1 MQTVSS
7 NIAGPSPALKQVY
20 LPNSNAEV
28 RIFRRVIPQNGGR
41 AGQRFAPL
49 AGDWPEVRDRLQ
61 GLLPAWQA
69 EIEAKILEEH
79 PDFESWQED
88 PVWGWSLT

>member
-28 RIFRRVIPQNGGR
+28 RTFRRAKSQTGVAPANDLHLWQVIGP
-41 AGQRFAPL
+41 
-49 AGDWPEVRDRLQ
+49 
-61 GLLPAWQA
+61 
-69 EIEAKILEEH
+69 K
-79 PDFESWQED
+79 
-88 PVWGWSLT
+88 